1 MGLQTLLFII
11 LAGISALSIA
21 LFQYAYRAKSNR
33 LKPNLTFLRFITIFA
48 ILLLIINPKFE
59 KKSFFNVKPN
69 LVVAIDNSQSI
80 NHLAQSENVLNLVE
94 KLSSNNELE
103 DKFNI
108 IFYEFGNDLNATNT
122 DSLSFSKSQTNIS
135 KAFNDLSQIYDE
147 DMSPTILITDGNQTY
162 GYDYEYDLKSYN
174 QPIYPVILGDTIT
187 YTDLKIQQLN
197 VNKYAYL
204 KNKFPVEI
212 IATYNGN
219 DAISTQLVVNSG
231 NSIVYRQQ
239 LNFSKS
245 NNASTIS
252 FTLPAVR
259 VGVNSYTAKLEVLD
273 NEKNTVNNS
282 KPFAVEVI
290 DQKTNVAIISDMM
303 HPDLGMLKKSIE
315 SNEQRSVKI
324 VTPNEFLDEKDNFQL
339 AILYQPNSKFRQ
351 VFEAIEGNGINKFL
365 IAGSQTQWT
374 FLNQIQDNYLLDV
387 TLQFEDY
394 QATLNPN
401 FTTFIIDDLDFSS
414 FPPLRSEFG
423 DVTFSTTAEILLYKK
438 VNNTLTDLP
447 LLITFEKGNKREAL
461 LLGENLWKWR
471 AQSYLNEKSFQ
482 QFDNFIG
489 KLIQYLATNKK
500 RNRLNV
506 EHESFYNGNGNIII
520 SAQFFNKNYKFDAK
534 ASLNIISKNKEDEIE
549 TILPFILKN
558 NNYQA
563 DLSGFTPG
571 QYDFTV
577 RANNGEASYSGSFQI
592 LDYNVEQQFLNANV
606 TKLQQ
611 LAANSQGSSY
621 FIANTDNLVS
631 DLTNDSR
638 YVTIQKSTKNVVPLI
653 DFKYLLALIV
663 LSLAL
668 EWFIRKYNG
677 LI

>member
-1 MGLQTLLFII
+1 MGLQTLLFIL
-11 LAGISALSIA
+11 LAGISALLIA
-21 LFQYAYRAKSNR
+21 LFQYAYKAKSNR
-33 LKPNLTFLRFITIFA
+33 LKPILTFLRFITIFA

-59 KKSFFNVKPN
+59 KESFFNVKPN
-69 LVVAIDNSQSI
+69 LVIAIDNSQSI
-80 NHLAQSENVLNLVE
+80 NHLEQSENVLNLVK
-94 KLSSNNELE
+94 KLSSNNDLE

-108 IFYEFGNDLNATNT
+108 EFYEFGNDLNATNP

-147 DMSPTILITDGNQTY
+147 DMSPTILVTDGNQTY

-204 KNKFPVEI
+204 KNKFPIEI

-290 DQKTNVAIISDMM
+290 DQKTNVAIISDMI

-351 VFEAIEGNGINKFL
+351 VFEVIEGNGINKFL
-365 IAGSQTQWT
+365 IAGSLTQWT

-387 TLQFEDY
+387 TQQFEDY

-423 DVTFSTTAEILLYKK
+423 DITFSTTAEILLYKK

-447 LLITFEKGNKREAL
+447 LLITFENGNKREAL

-489 KLIQYLATNKK
+489 KLVQYLATSKK
-500 RNRLNV
+500 RNRLSV

-520 SAQFFNKNYKFDAK
+520 SAQFFNKNYEFDAK
-534 ASLNIISKNKEDEIE
+534 ASLNIISINKEDKVE

-577 RANNGEASYSGSFQI
+577 RANNGEASYFGSFQI

-611 LAANSQGSSY
+611 LATNSQGSSY

-668 EWFIRKYNG
+668 EWLIRKYNG

>member
-11 LAGISALSIA
+11 LAGISALLIA
-21 LFQYAYRAKSNR
+21 LFQYAYKAKSNR
-33 LKPNLTFLRFITIFA
+33 LKPIFTLLRFITIFA

-59 KKSFFNVKPN
+59 KESFFNVKPN
-69 LVVAIDNSQSI
+69 LVIAIDNSQSI
-80 NHLAQSENVLNLVE
+80 NYLEQSENVLNLVK
-94 KLSSNNELE
+94 KLSSNNDLE

-108 IFYEFGNDLNATNT
+108 EFYEFGNDLNATNP
-122 DSLSFSKSQTNIS
+122 DSVSFSKSQTNIS

-204 KNKFPVEI
+204 KNKFPIEI

-290 DQKTNVAIISDMM
+290 DQKTNVAIISDMI

-387 TLQFEDY
+387 TQQFEAY

-423 DVTFSTTAEILLYKK
+423 DITFSTTAEILLYKK

-447 LLITFEKGNKREAL
+447 LLITFENGNKREAL

-489 KLIQYLATNKK
+489 KLVQYLATNKK

-520 SAQFFNKNYKFDAK
+520 SAQFFNKNYEFDAK

-549 TILPFILKN
+549 NILPFILKN

-611 LAANSQGSSY
+611 LATNSQGSSY
-621 FIANTDNLVS
+621 FIANTDNLAS
-631 DLTNDSR
+631 DLLKDIR
-638 YVTIQKSTKNVVPLI
+638 YVTVQKTTKNVVPLI

-668 EWFIRKYNG
+668 EWLIRKYNG

>member
-11 LAGISALSIA
+11 LAGISALLIA
-21 LFQYAYRAKSNR
+21 LFQYAYKAKSNR
-33 LKPNLTFLRFITIFA
+33 LKPILTFLRFITIFVT
-48 ILLLIINPKFE
+48 LLLIINPKFE
-59 KKSFFNVKPN
+59 KESFFNVKPN
-69 LVVAIDNSQSI
+69 LVIAIDNSQSI
-80 NHLAQSENVLNLVE
+80 NHLEQGENVLNLVK
-94 KLSSNNELE
+94 KLSSNNDLE

-108 IFYEFGNDLNATNT
+108 EFYEFGNDLNATNP

-147 DMSPTILITDGNQTY
+147 DISPTILVTDGNQTY

-204 KNKFPVEI
+204 KNKFPIEI

-290 DQKTNVAIISDMM
+290 DQKTNVAIISDMI

-351 VFEAIEGNGINKFL
+351 VFETIEVNGINKFL

-374 FLNQIQDNYLLDV
+374 FLNQIQDNYLLDI
-387 TLQFEDY
+387 TQQFEDY

-423 DVTFSTTAEILLYKK
+423 DITFSTTAEILLYKK

-489 KLIQYLATNKK
+489 KLVQYLATNKK
-500 RNRLNV
+500 RNRLNI

-520 SAQFFNKNYKFDAK
+520 SAQFFNKNYEFDAK
-534 ASLNIISKNKEDEIE
+534 ASLNIISINKEDKVE

-577 RANNGEASYSGSFQI
+577 RANNGEASYFGSFKI

-611 LAANSQGSSY
+611 LATNSQGSSY

-663 LSLAL
+663 LSLTL
-668 EWFIRKYNG
+668 EWLIRKYNG

>member
-1 MGLQTLLFII
+1 
-11 LAGISALSIA
+11 
-21 LFQYAYRAKSNR
+21 
-33 LKPNLTFLRFITIFA
+33 
-48 ILLLIINPKFE
+48 
-59 KKSFFNVKPN
+59 
-69 LVVAIDNSQSI
+69 
-80 NHLAQSENVLNLVE
+80 
-94 KLSSNNELE
+94 
-103 DKFNI
+103 
-108 IFYEFGNDLNATNT
+108 
-122 DSLSFSKSQTNIS
+122 
-135 KAFNDLSQIYDE
+135 
-147 DMSPTILITDGNQTY
+147 
-162 GYDYEYDLKSYN
+162 
-174 QPIYPVILGDTIT
+174 
-187 YTDLKIQQLN
+187 
-197 VNKYAYL
+197 
-204 KNKFPVEI
+204 
-212 IATYNGN
+212 
-219 DAISTQLVVNSG
+219 
-231 NSIVYRQQ
+231 
-239 LNFSKS
+239 
-245 NNASTIS
+245 
-252 FTLPAVR
+252 
-259 VGVNSYTAKLEVLD
+259 LD

>member
-11 LAGISALSIA
+11 LAGISALLIA
-21 LFQYAYRAKSNR
+21 LFQYAYKAKSNR
-33 LKPNLTFLRFITIFA
+33 LKPILTFLRFITIFVT
-48 ILLLIINPKFE
+48 LLLIINPKFE
-59 KKSFFNVKPN
+59 KESFFNVKPN
-69 LVVAIDNSQSI
+69 LVIAIDNSQSI
-80 NHLAQSENVLNLVE
+80 NHLEQGENVLNLVK
-94 KLSSNNELE
+94 KLSSNNDLE

-108 IFYEFGNDLNATNT
+108 EFYEFGNDLNATNP

-147 DMSPTILITDGNQTY
+147 DISPTILVTDGNQTY

-204 KNKFPVEI
+204 KNKFPIEI

-290 DQKTNVAIISDMM
+290 DQKTNVAIISDMI

-387 TLQFEDY
+387 TQQFEDY

-423 DVTFSTTAEILLYKK
+423 DITFSTTAEILLYKK

-489 KLIQYLATNKK
+489 KLVQYLATNKK
-500 RNRLNV
+500 RNRLNI

-520 SAQFFNKNYKFDAK
+520 SAQFFNKNYEFDAK
-534 ASLNIISKNKEDEIE
+534 ASLNIISINKEDKVE

-577 RANNGEASYSGSFQI
+577 RANNGEASYFGSFKI

-611 LAANSQGSSY
+611 LATNSQGSSY

-663 LSLAL
+663 LSLTL
-668 EWFIRKYNG
+668 EWLIRKYNG